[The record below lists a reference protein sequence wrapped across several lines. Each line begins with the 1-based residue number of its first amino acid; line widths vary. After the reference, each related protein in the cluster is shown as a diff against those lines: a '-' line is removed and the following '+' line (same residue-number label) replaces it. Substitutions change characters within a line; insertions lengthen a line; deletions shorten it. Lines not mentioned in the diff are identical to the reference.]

1 MTDRYLVSFDTA
13 HLAHETVDVLVIG
26 TGVAGLSAAIASARA
41 GAETLMVNK
50 AELIESNTAWA
61 KGGIAVPVGDDDSI
75 EAHVRDTLMAGDG
88 LCDEGVVREIV
99 SGGRAA
105 IDFLRK
111 CGARFDLTSEG
122 ELDLGREGGH
132 SGNRIIHAGGD
143 ATGAEIARALLDA
156 AQRESGLRAYRN
168 TFVLDLLTHEG
179 RCIGAIMM
187 RHNEPH
193 VVFARSTILAA
204 GGAGQLF
211 RESTNPSIA
220 TADGHAMVIR
230 AGLAVRDMEMIQ
242 FHPTLLYVAGLE
254 RRLITEAVRGHG
266 AYLRNTA
273 GERFM
278 VGRHELA
285 ELAPRDVVS
294 RAINRELRRTG
305 DPAVFLDVSHL
316 DQGDLRRRF
325 PSFMECC
332 DDAGIDPAKSWV
344 PVRPGPHYM
353 IGGIHAATDGAT
365 AMPGLLAVGE
375 VASTGLHGANRL
387 ASNSL
392 LEGLVCGLKAGA
404 RAAKADDAQ
413 AKPPRIAHE
422 RPMRSTRRIDVPD
435 LVNAIKGGMWR
446 YLGVERDERGMRE
459 FQRQL
464 QGWMRMVAENERR
477 FPSEWQLENMLSVAL
492 AVCESA
498 LARTESRGVHY
509 RTDFPQHDSAWANK
523 STEYRASPLPQHV
536 KQV

>member
-1 MTDRYLVSFDTA
+1 
-13 HLAHETVDVLVIG
+13 
-26 TGVAGLSAAIASARA
+26 
-41 GAETLMVNK
+41 
-50 AELIESNTAWA
+50 
-61 KGGIAVPVGDDDSI
+61 
-75 EAHVRDTLMAGDG
+75 
-88 LCDEGVVREIV
+88 
-99 SGGRAA
+99 
-105 IDFLRK
+105 
-111 CGARFDLTSEG
+111 
-122 ELDLGREGGH
+122 
-132 SGNRIIHAGGD
+132 
-143 ATGAEIARALLDA
+143 
-156 AQRESGLRAYRN
+156 
-168 TFVLDLLTHEG
+168 
-179 RCIGAIMM
+179 
-187 RHNEPH
+187 

-230 AGLAVRDMEMIQ
+230 AGLGVRDMEMIQ

-278 VGRHELA
+278 VGQHDLA

-305 DPAVFLDVSHL
+305 DPAVFLDVTHIE
-316 DQGDLRRRF
+316 QADLRRRF
-325 PSFMECC
+325 PTFMECC
-332 DDAGIDPAKSWV
+332 ADAGIDPANSWV

-353 IGGIHAATDGAT
+353 IGGISASVDGETAAG
-365 AMPGLLAVGE
+365 GLLAVGE

-404 RAAKADDAQ
+404 RAATASAP
-413 AKPPRIAHE
+413 ATKPPRIVHE

-435 LVNAIKGGMWR
+435 LVNSVKGGMWR
-446 YLGVERDERGMRE
+446 YLGVEREERGMRE
-459 FQRQL
+459 FERQL
-464 QGWMRMVAENERR
+464 GGWSRMIAENERR
-477 FPSEWQLENMLSVAL
+477 FPSEWQLENMLTVAL

-498 LARTESRGVHY
+498 LARNESRGVHY
-509 RTDFPQHDSAWANK
+509 RTDFAQHSPAWAGK
-523 STEYRASPLPQHV
+523 HTQYRAS
-536 KQV
+536 